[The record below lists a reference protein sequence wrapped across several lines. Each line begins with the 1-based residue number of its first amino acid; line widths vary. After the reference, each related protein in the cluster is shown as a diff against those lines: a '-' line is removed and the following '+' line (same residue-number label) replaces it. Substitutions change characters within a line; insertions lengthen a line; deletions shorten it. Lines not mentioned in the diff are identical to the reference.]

1 MESKKEQ
8 DKNNFY
14 KRPSKPIKDEKDN
27 TLENSTKVMGEKKNQ
42 DNINTTSTN
51 TNTTSNTNKNSNS
64 NNNNN
69 NNNNNN
75 YDFLFKEGELDRE
88 DKAKELDKTEMM
100 KKIQQKIKEIQEK
113 ESKIHK
119 KFKNGYIPLGNTDTM
134 DYLKFIYQKNP
145 LHMDSISVDISGAE
159 PKIKMNPFNKTKGMN
174 VEKDNASSQNNNIE
188 LEDDEISLMERISIK
203 LDKFIKCSIQI
214 LNVLLG
220 ALFFVAAIFYFTGVH
235 FDAFKPNYNE
245 NENGRG
251 LFHLKKYRKPASL
264 STYNEFKGYSLL
276 MTPDRTSE
284 TYRLLNHTITD
295 LSREYNTELFE
306 PHLTLYA
313 PIDIPLIELKKK
325 LSSLTLVEPFQLQVT
340 NVTTGNRYYQCVLG
354 TVELTSDLQYVYQR
368 TMQLLGLPVN
378 QDYFPHISL
387 IYGDFHTIMKKH
399 ILKEILHERHYKQL
413 LPLNFTISQIEIW
426 KTEGETK
433 TWKCHDTIPF
443 TPESDN
449 EED

>member
-1 MESKKEQ
+1 MGSKEEQ
-8 DKNNFY
+8 Y
-14 KRPSKPIKDEKDN
+14 TSKPTIDEKEI
-27 TLENSTKVMGEKKNQ
+27 TLENNTKVNEKKKIQNNIYTSNKNA
-42 DNINTTSTN
+42 NINSNANVN
-51 TNTTSNTNKNSNS
+51 TNIKTNSK
-64 NNNNN
+64 NNNY
-69 NNNNNN
+69 N
-75 YDFLFKEGELDRE
+75 YDFLFKEGEPDHE

-113 ESKIHK
+113 ESEIHK
-119 KFKNGYIPLGNTDTM
+119 KFKNGYIPIGNTKTM
-134 DYLKFIYQKNP
+134 DYLKSIYQNNP
-145 LHMDSISVDISGAE
+145 LHMENISVDINGPE
-159 PKIKMNPFNKTKGMN
+159 PRIKMNPFFKTKDMKDMK
-174 VEKDNASSQNNNIE
+174 EKENSTSSHNDNIE
-188 LEDDEISLMERISIK
+188 LEDDEIGFMGRFTIK

-235 FDAFKPNYNE
+235 FDSFKPNYSE

-251 LFHLKKYRKPASL
+251 LFHFRKYRKPASL
-264 STYNEFKGYSLL
+264 STYSEFKGYSLL

-284 TYRLLNHTITD
+284 TYKLLNHTITD

-313 PIDIPLIELKKK
+313 PIDIPLKDLKKK
-325 LSSLTLVEPFQLQVT
+325 LSSLTLIEPFQLQVT

-354 TVELTSDLQYVYQR
+354 TVELTSDLQYVFQR
-368 TMQLLGLPVN
+368 TMQLLGLPMN